1 MKQKLEIA
9 QVLMENPKVLIFD
22 EPVNVLEEETVE
34 KLQKKYLELKKKRK

>member
-34 KLQKKYLELKKKRK
+34 KLQKKFLELKKKRK